1 MTLSFNQNSCH
12 TFFHEKENINIQMN
26 LNHFVIFHV
35 YYYEK
40 NRDKTISQ
48 VFCAIQT
55 GSNNKMFDMK
65 TPNIIVVL
73 IIEVFVNFL

>member
-1 MTLSFNQNSCH
+1 MKKQNR
-12 TFFHEKENINIQMN
+12 N
-26 LNHFVIFHV
+26 
-35 YYYEK
+35 
-40 NRDKTISQ
+40 KTILL